1 MRVLVDIAD
10 RDGELV
16 VIVTAPGGLTAERPV
31 AWTGAGKRLLAA
43 KEAAATMGDPVALA
57 DAVEAGQASDEQLA
71 RYGQALF
78 EAAFGAQLWQRLL
91 AQAAGQPYLELAIR
105 GTATDDDVALHA
117 LRWEA
122 LHDGTRP
129 VAAQGSD
136 CAASGTR
143 VPVGIVR
150 IIPLSP
156 AAGAGAPALAP
167 AAQWVPIARI
177 PRVLFAIGS
186 RLTDPKVRP
195 GAEFMGIMR
204 HLERDGGSI
213 YPSVLQEAT
222 RPVLAHALA
231 AFRPDVV
238 HFIGHGRRFPD
249 GSVKLQLHP
258 EPGMKPGEEY
268 VTAGQLL
275 DVFGEAGHM
284 PAMALLSACQ
294 TASGG
299 SGDSGDGDPEDRV
312 NALPFAARLVAGNG
326 AAGGVP
332 VVVAMAGDISDTASR
347 VFTRALTAAI
357 GDVDEDVPLARAVM
371 RGRRA
376 AFHNRPGYASSH
388 WIMPTVFLADTVPG
402 DLRLVDTAPLVTA
415 RKRVQRLGLAVDP
428 VFCGRA
434 DFVTA
439 MDRLLDGDDKLNVI
453 LGYTPT
459 PYGSYGGERLLRE
472 LGARAVRAGVVPVL
486 LAPFDVKPPTTRVML
501 AREVAKCLRFVRGKF
516 GLPAPAG
523 GSRAMAV
530 AADDGADAVD
540 LAAAIRADL
549 GDLVAELNAR
559 LPETDPVR
567 SRHGDQPRAVL
578 LCHRVDGWDEAGY
591 DLLDMLGPV
600 GLEPDAPPLPVV
612 LTGADTDAIREARL
626 TRWSGKTWVK
636 PMPLGR
642 FSSDDDEDVLAYQW
656 WLLNPPEDQ
665 PVYAPKRDAPDD
677 WQELLRA
684 SMEDRP
690 LYPDLHLYKWAQK
703 ARYFLTSDTDN
714 ALLAGYAQVQG
725 GGAGG
730 PAGEAP

>member
-1 MRVLVDIAD
+1 VDIAD
-10 RDGELV
+10 RGGELV
-16 VIVTAPGGLTAERPV
+16 ITVTAPGGLAAERPV
-31 AWTGAGKRLLAA
+31 TWTGAGKRLLAA
-43 KEAAATMGDPVALA
+43 KEAAAAIGDPVALA
-57 DAVEAGQASDEQLA
+57 DAVEAGRASDEQLA

-78 EAAFGAQLWQRLL
+78 EAAFGDQLWQRLL
-91 AQAAGQPYLELAIR
+91 TQADGQPYLEIAIR

-136 CAASGTR
+136 CAASGAR

-156 AAGAGAPALAP
+156 AASATARASAP

-177 PRVLFAIGS
+177 PRVLFAIGA

-222 RPVLAHALA
+222 RPVLARALT

-258 EPGMKPGEEY
+258 EPGLKPGEEY

-275 DVFGEAGHM
+275 DVFGEAGHTPTM
-284 PAMALLSACQ
+284 VLLSACQ
-294 TASGG
+294 TASGA
-299 SGDSGDGDPEDRV
+299 SGDGDGPEDRV
-312 NALPFAARLVAGNG
+312 NALPFAARLV
-326 AAGGVP
+326 AGGVP

-357 GDVDEDVPLARAVM
+357 GDADEDVPLAKAVM

-376 AFHNRPGYASSH
+376 AFHNHPGYASSH

-402 DLRLVDTAPLVTA
+402 DIRLVDTAPLATT
-415 RKRVQRLGLAVDP
+415 RKRVQELDLAADP

-434 DFVTA
+434 DFITA

-453 LGYTPT
+453 LGYTPNA
-459 PYGSYGGERLLRE
+459 YGSYGGERLLRE

-501 AREVAKCLRFVRGKF
+501 AREIVKRVRFIRGKLR
-516 GLPAPAG
+516 LPAPPG
-523 GSRAMAV
+523 GYRVTAA
-530 AADDGADAVD
+530 AADADADAID

-549 GDLVAELNAR
+549 GDLVAELGAR
-559 LPETDPVR
+559 LPEADPVR

-591 DLLDMLGPV
+591 DLLDMLGPL

-642 FSSDDDEDVLAYQW
+642 FSTDDDEDVLAYQW
-656 WLLNPPEDQ
+656 WLLNPPEGQ
-665 PVYAPKRDAPDD
+665 PVYAPRRDAPDD

-684 SMEDRP
+684 SMEERP
-690 LYPDLHLYKWAQK
+690 LYPDVHLYKWAQK
-703 ARYFLTSDTDN
+703 ARYFLISDTDN
-714 ALLAGYAQVQG
+714 ALLAGYARAHG

-730 PAGEAP
+730 AAGGAP